1 MVIFHSYVKLPEGN
15 HRSDHISVFPWTF
28 RTKDRLEG
36 DLHLH
41 VLVGIQVAR
50 PAGRDLGQGSSMG
63 PEKSIDIPEVLTVGF
78 PGKILSGP
86 FKGMISRILTIIP
99 GEGEQ

>member
-1 MVIFHSYVKLPEGN
+1 VDFPIENGDFPSLPEGN

-50 PAGRDLGQGSSMG
+50 PDAGEIHRHPTGFNDGFFWV
-63 PEKSIDIPEVLTVGF
+63 KSIWAI
-78 PGKILSGP
+78 
-86 FKGMISRILTIIP
+86 
-99 GEGEQ
+99 

>member
-50 PAGRDLGQGSSMG
+50 PDAGEIHRH
-63 PEKSIDIPEVLTVGF
+63 PTGF
-78 PGKILSGP
+78 NDGFFLGKIYLGHLR
-86 FKGMISRILTIIP
+86 G
-99 GEGEQ
+99 